1 VLLQHRDVC
10 QVGYLRSALLSAKG
24 LGGSNGCL
32 GSPALMAAVVGLQR
46 YLAAMVTAKLMRG
59 IVKGANRHY
68 G

>member
-1 VLLQHRDVC
+1 
-10 QVGYLRSALLSAKG
+10 
-24 LGGSNGCL
+24 
-32 GSPALMAAVVGLQR
+32 MAAVVGLQR